1 MPQRAQR
8 PLSAYNLFFKVQ
20 RYLLINDKPDVETIE
35 EVHLI
40 CNEIHQ
46 LASKKSDKKKR
57 KRLHRKTH
65 GKIGFSDLGKII
77 GRRWRNCNS
86 DVKACFEKFAHEEKN
101 RYYKSMKNSSKEK
114 SQKSIEPGS
123 YRKQRNEV
131 LSKSED
137 MKEAEDPCRNVEITG
152 SKDRVEFTVSV
163 TSHPCKLKHQDEMD
177 IEPLP
182 YKAGQT
188 TTSTQNEKE
197 FEAIDF
203 FVSVFGSSS
212 NPN

>member
-1 MPQRAQR
+1 MPHRAQR

-20 RYLLINDKPDVETIE
+20 RYLLINDKPDLKTTE

-46 LASKKSDKKKR
+46 LTAKKPDRNKR

-77 GRRWRNCNS
+77 GQRWRNCNS
-86 DVKACFEKFAHEEKN
+86 DIKACFEEFAREEKN
-101 RYYKSMKNSSKEK
+101 RYYKSMKNSKERGQKLIK
-114 SQKSIEPGS
+114 SAW
-123 YRKQRNEV
+123 YREKRNQVPSE
-131 LSKSED
+131 SED
-137 MKEAEDPCRNVEITG
+137 MKEAEDSCRNIEIPG

-163 TSHPCKLKHQDEMD
+163 TSHPCKLDNQDEMD

-188 TTSTQNEKE
+188 ATSTQNEIE
-197 FEAIDF
+197 SEAIDF

-212 NPN
+212 NPS